1 MKYMNKLTWSL
12 ILCTGLFTACSDDDD
27 PVGPGEITVDKT
39 EIAVGP
45 EGGSELIEVTTPD
58 SWVAQVTAP
67 WVMVSPANGNGSME
81 SKVNVDAT
89 LEYQSRSA
97 DLLYRTASGKSQT
110 VTVTQLGYGK
120 QIYLKEDV
128 VEVESAA
135 NYDKR
140 LVDFTI
146 TANVECIIDKVEYEF
161 ETNGVEL
168 TEAEMA
174 EAEKEKTG
182 WLLRRIGKNE
192 IKLEDLKE
200 TVVTDQRDLGIVL
213 DEKARPR
220 TVKLNCHWNMNI
232 IPWVR
237 VAKIYLAAKNPED
250 QLVNE
255 KGENVDH
262 VILTVKQKAAMKIE
276 DNRAGDSLAIVLINE
291 KVRSMYPIETSENM
305 RNWTGVTL
313 WEETDENVPEGAV
326 GRVRSVAFSM
336 VNIADKDVL
345 PREVRYLKYLESFSI
360 ASNDNSQIRNVKICN
375 ELCDLKYLKNLTVKA
390 YGLQELPENF
400 KNLKESLEV
409 LDLSF
414 NGFTSLDA
422 LTQVINKQ
430 NFPHLR
436 KLHLYGQRRND
447 VVIDLQQSQND
458 GYLYNGNPLG
468 LHFKMNGGI
477 EPDEDGKVNIG
488 NLNTETKAFLDLLA
502 WEELEALELSYCF
515 MEGELPT
522 DAVVEEYFTSKGITK
537 LHYEADDFSTEPK
550 DYLTKLVGD
559 TCQWLLTEK
568 EVTRK
573 AANGDPIDG
582 ATVKGKDVLRVLPR
596 ARAFSVNLNFFTG
609 ELPNWI
615 LFHPHFAEWR
625 PTALVFNQQEKGK
638 NSDGEPVGFSNID
651 ADNYNFSYYYGAK
664 PSDEEAAYPKY
675 YSLYVAST
683 GDQEEETIS
692 IPYRRR

>member
-12 ILCTGLFTACSDDDD
+12 ILCTGLFTACSDDDE
-27 PVGPGEITVDKT
+27 PVGPGEIAVDKT

-58 SWVAQVTAP
+58 SWVAQVAAP

-81 SKVNVDAT
+81 SKVNIDAT
-89 LEYQSRSA
+89 LEYQSRST
-97 DLLYRTASGKSQT
+97 DLLYRTTSGKSQT
-110 VTVTQLGYGK
+110 VTITQLGYGK

-135 NYDKR
+135 DYDKR

-182 WLLRRIGKNE
+182 WLMRRIGKNE

-200 TVVTDQRDLGIVL
+200 TVVTNQKDLGIVL
-213 DEKARPR
+213 DEGSRPR
-220 TVKLNCHWNMNI
+220 TVKLNCRWNMNI
-232 IPWVR
+232 VPWVR

-250 QLVNE
+250 QLVND
-255 KGENVDH
+255 KGENIDH

-313 WEETDENVPEGAV
+313 WEETDDVPEEFV

-336 VNIADKDVL
+336 VNIADGDVL

-360 ASNDNSQIRNVKICN
+360 ASNDNSQIRNVKMCD
-375 ELCDLKYLKNLTVKA
+375 ELCNLEYLKSLTVKA

-400 KNLKESLEV
+400 KNLKNLEV

-414 NGFTSLDA
+414 NCFTSLDK
-422 LTQVINKQ
+422 LTQTINKT
-430 NFPHLR
+430 NFPKMR

-447 VVIDLQQSQND
+447 VITDLEASSKDNYQ
-458 GYLYNGNPLG
+458 YNGYPLG
-468 LHFKMNGGI
+468 LHFKMHGSG
-477 EPDEDGKVNIG
+477 PDDPK
-488 NLNTETKAFLDLLA
+488 ETNAFLQLLT

-515 MEGELPT
+515 MEGTLPT
-522 DAVVEEYFTSKGITK
+522 DKQMETALKAANK
-537 LHYEADDFSTEPK
+537 PLHYTEADFSVDKK

-559 TCQWLLTEK
+559 TCRWLLDEK

-573 AANGDPIDG
+573 NADGTPIEG

-596 ARAFSVNLNFFTG
+596 ARAFSLNLNFFTG

-615 LFHPHFAEWR
+615 LFHPHFVEWR
-625 PTALVFNQQEKGK
+625 PTALIFNQQEKGK

-664 PSDEEAAYPKY
+664 PKDEDAAYPKY

-692 IPYRRR
+692 IPYRR

>member
-12 ILCTGLFTACSDDDD
+12 ILCTGLFTACSDDDE
-27 PVGPGEITVDKT
+27 PVGPGEIAVDKT

-58 SWVAQVTAP
+58 SWVAQVAAP

-81 SKVNVDAT
+81 SKVNIDAT
-89 LEYQSRSA
+89 LEYQSRST
-97 DLLYRTASGKSQT
+97 DLLYRTTSGKSQT
-110 VTVTQLGYGK
+110 VTITQLGYGK

-135 NYDKR
+135 DYDKR

-182 WLLRRIGKNE
+182 WLMRRIGKNE

-200 TVVTDQRDLGIVL
+200 TVVTNQKDLGIVL
-213 DEKARPR
+213 DEGSRPR
-220 TVKLNCHWNMNI
+220 TVKLNCRWNMNI
-232 IPWVR
+232 VPWIR
-237 VAKIYLAAKNPED
+237 VAKIYLATKNPED
-250 QLVNE
+250 QLVND
-255 KGENVDH
+255 KGENIDH

-313 WEETDENVPEGAV
+313 WEETDDVPEEFV

-336 VNIADKDVL
+336 VNIADGDVL

-360 ASNDNSQIRNVKICN
+360 ASNDNSQIRNVKMCD
-375 ELCDLKYLKNLTVKA
+375 ELCNLEYLKSLTVKA
-390 YGLQELPENF
+390 YGLQELPNNF
-400 KNLKESLEV
+400 KNLKNLEV

-414 NGFTSLDA
+414 NCFTSLDK
-422 LTQVINKQ
+422 LTQTINKT
-430 NFPHLR
+430 NFPKMR

-447 VVIDLQQSQND
+447 VITDLEASSKDNYQ
-458 GYLYNGNPLG
+458 YNGYPLG
-468 LHFKMNGGI
+468 LHFKMHGSG
-477 EPDEDGKVNIG
+477 PDDPK
-488 NLNTETKAFLDLLA
+488 ETNAFLQLLT

-515 MEGELPT
+515 MEGTLPT
-522 DAVVEEYFTSKGITK
+522 DEQMETALKAANK
-537 LHYEADDFSTEPK
+537 PLHYTKTDFSKDKK

-559 TCQWLLTEK
+559 TCIWLLDEKK

-573 AANGDPIDG
+573 NADGTPIEG
-582 ATVKGKDVLRVLPR
+582 ATVKGTEVLRVLPR
-596 ARAFSVNLNFFTG
+596 ARAFSLNLNFFTG

-615 LFHPHFAEWR
+615 LFHPHFVEWR
-625 PTALVFNQQEKGK
+625 PTALIFNQQEKGK

-664 PSDEEAAYPKY
+664 PKDEDAAYPKY

-692 IPYRRR
+692 IPYRR

>member
-12 ILCTGLFTACSDDDD
+12 ILCTGLFTACSDDDE
-27 PVGPGEITVDKT
+27 PVGPGEIAVDKT

-58 SWVAQVTAP
+58 SWVAQVAAP

-81 SKVNVDAT
+81 SKVNIDAT
-89 LEYQSRSA
+89 LEYQSRST
-97 DLLYRTASGKSQT
+97 DLLYRTTSGKSQT
-110 VTVTQLGYGK
+110 VTITQLGYGK

-135 NYDKR
+135 DYDKR

-182 WLLRRIGKNE
+182 WLMRRIGKNE

-200 TVVTDQRDLGIVL
+200 TVVTNQKDLGIVL
-213 DEKARPR
+213 DEGSRPR
-220 TVKLNCHWNMNI
+220 TVKLNCRWNMNI
-232 IPWVR
+232 VPWVR

-250 QLVNE
+250 QLVND
-255 KGENVDH
+255 KGENIDH

-313 WEETDENVPEGAV
+313 WEETDDVPEEFV

-336 VNIADKDVL
+336 VNIADGDVL

-360 ASNDNSQIRNVKICN
+360 ASNDNSQIRNVKMCD
-375 ELCDLKYLKNLTVKA
+375 ELCNLEYLKSLTVKA

-400 KNLKESLEV
+400 KNLKNLEV

-414 NGFTSLDA
+414 NCFTSLDK
-422 LTQVINKQ
+422 LTQTINKT
-430 NFPHLR
+430 NFPKMR

-447 VVIDLQQSQND
+447 VITDLEASSKDNYQ
-458 GYLYNGNPLG
+458 YNGYPLG
-468 LHFKMNGGI
+468 LHFKMHGSG
-477 EPDEDGKVNIG
+477 PDDPK
-488 NLNTETKAFLDLLA
+488 ETNAFLQLLT

-515 MEGELPT
+515 MEGTLPT
-522 DAVVEEYFTSKGITK
+522 DKQMETALKAANK
-537 LHYEADDFSTEPK
+537 PLHYTEADFSVDKK

-559 TCQWLLTEK
+559 TCKWLLDEK

-573 AANGDPIDG
+573 NADGTPIEG

-596 ARAFSVNLNFFTG
+596 ARAFSLNLNFFTG

-615 LFHPHFAEWR
+615 LFHPHFVEWR
-625 PTALVFNQQEKGK
+625 PTALIFNQQEKGK

-664 PSDEEAAYPKY
+664 PKDEDAAYPKY

-692 IPYRRR
+692 IPYRR

>member
-12 ILCTGLFTACSDDDD
+12 ILCTGLFTACSDDDE
-27 PVGPGEITVDKT
+27 PVGPGEIAVDKT

-58 SWVAQVTAP
+58 SWVAQVAAP

-81 SKVNVDAT
+81 SKVNIDAT
-89 LEYQSRSA
+89 LEYQSRST
-97 DLLYRTASGKSQT
+97 DLLYRTTSGKSQT
-110 VTVTQLGYGK
+110 VTITQLGYGK

-135 NYDKR
+135 DYDKR

-182 WLLRRIGKNE
+182 WLMRRIGKNE

-200 TVVTDQRDLGIVL
+200 TVVTNQKDLGIVL
-213 DEKARPR
+213 DEGSRPR
-220 TVKLNCHWNMNI
+220 TVKLNCRWNMNI
-232 IPWVR
+232 VPWVR

-250 QLVNE
+250 QLVND
-255 KGENVDH
+255 KGENIDH

-313 WEETDENVPEGAV
+313 WEETDDVPEEFV

-336 VNIADKDVL
+336 VNIADGDVL

-360 ASNDNSQIRNVKICN
+360 ASNDNSQIRNVKMCD
-375 ELCDLKYLKNLTVKA
+375 ELCNLEYLKSLTVKA
-390 YGLQELPENF
+390 YGLQELPNNF
-400 KNLKESLEV
+400 KNLKNLEV

-414 NGFTSLDA
+414 NCFTSLDK
-422 LTQVINKQ
+422 LTQTINKT
-430 NFPHLR
+430 NFPKMR

-447 VVIDLQQSQND
+447 VITDLEASSKDNYQ
-458 GYLYNGNPLG
+458 YNGYPLG
-468 LHFKMNGGI
+468 LHFKMHGSG
-477 EPDEDGKVNIG
+477 PDDPK
-488 NLNTETKAFLDLLA
+488 ETNAFLQLLT

-515 MEGELPT
+515 MEGTLPT
-522 DAVVEEYFTSKGITK
+522 DEQMKTALNAANKP
-537 LHYEADDFSTEPK
+537 LHYTKADFSEDKK

-559 TCQWLLTEK
+559 TCIWLLDEKK

-573 AANGDPIDG
+573 NADGTPIEG
-582 ATVKGKDVLRVLPR
+582 ATVKGTEVLRVLPR
-596 ARAFSVNLNFFTG
+596 ARAFSLNLNFFTG

-615 LFHPHFAEWR
+615 LFHPHFVEWR
-625 PTALVFNQQEKGK
+625 PTALIFNQQEKGK

-664 PSDEEAAYPKY
+664 PKDEDAAYPMY

-692 IPYRRR
+692 IPYRR

>member
-12 ILCTGLFTACSDDDD
+12 ILCTGLFTACSDDDE
-27 PVGPGEITVDKT
+27 PVGPGEIAVDKT

-58 SWVAQVTAP
+58 SWVAQVAAP
-67 WVMVSPANGNGSME
+67 WVMVSPANGNGSTE
-81 SKVNVDAT
+81 SKVNIDAT
-89 LEYQSRSA
+89 LDYQSRSA
-97 DLLYRTASGKSQT
+97 ELMYRTVSGKSQT
-110 VTVTQLGYGK
+110 VTITQLGYGK
-120 QIYLKEDV
+120 QIYVKEDGI
-128 VEVESAA
+128 EVESSAD
-135 NYDKR
+135 YEKR

-146 TANVECIIDKVEYEF
+146 TANVECKIDKVEYEF

-174 EAEKEKTG
+174 EAEKEKDG
-182 WLLRRIGKNE
+182 WLVLKKNE
-192 IKLEDLKE
+192 MKLEGH
-200 TVVTDQRDLGIVL
+200 DLGIVL
-213 DEKARPR
+213 DEGSRPR
-220 TVKLNCHWNMNI
+220 TVKLNCRWKMNI
-232 IPWVR
+232 VPWVR
-237 VAKIYLAAKNPED
+237 VAKVYLVAKNADD
-250 QLVNE
+250 QLVND
-255 KGENVDH
+255 KGENIDH
-262 VILTVKQKAAMKIE
+262 FILTVKQKAAMKIE

-336 VNIADKDVL
+336 VNIADGDVL

-360 ASNDNSQIRNVKICN
+360 ASNDNSQIRNVKICD
-375 ELCDLKYLKNLTVKA
+375 ELCNLEHLKSLTVKA
-390 YGLQELPENF
+390 YGLQELPNSF
-400 KNLKESLEV
+400 KNLKSLEV

-414 NGFTSLDA
+414 NCFTSLDK
-422 LTQVINKQ
+422 LTQTINKT
-430 NFPHLR
+430 NFPKMR

-447 VVIDLQQSQND
+447 VITDLEASSKDNYQ
-458 GYLYNGNPLG
+458 YNGYPLG
-468 LHFKMNGGI
+468 LHFKMHGSG
-477 EPDEDGKVNIG
+477 PDDPK
-488 NLNTETKAFLDLLA
+488 ETNAFLQLLT

-515 MEGELPT
+515 MEGTLPT
-522 DAVVEEYFTSKGITK
+522 DEQMETALKAANK
-537 LHYEADDFSTEPK
+537 PLHYTEADFSEDKK

-559 TCQWLLTEK
+559 TCRWLLDEK

-573 AANGDPIDG
+573 NADGTPIEG
-582 ATVKGKDVLRVLPR
+582 ATVKGKDILRVLPR
-596 ARAFSVNLNFFTG
+596 ARAFSLNLNFFTG

-615 LFHPHFAEWR
+615 LFHPHFVEWR
-625 PTALVFNQQEKGK
+625 PTALIFNQQEKGK

-664 PSDEEAAYPKY
+664 PKDEDAAYPKY

-692 IPYRRR
+692 IPYRR